1 MLHFIATTRYIIA
14 FCVYDA
20 MFLLLRAHAGTPD
33 AASTRYIFPSD
44 INLKYDHVLD
54 AQGTCNTSVIRR
66 NGAVYSHA
74 QALLRTERFERL
86 HYYDRTD
93 CSLTVNVGTGN
104 GTCLFI
110 GGRV

>member
-1 MLHFIATTRYIIA
+1 MLHIIATTRCIIA
-14 FCVYDA
+14 FCVYEA
-20 MFLLLRAHAGTPD
+20 TFLLLRAHAGTQD

-54 AQGTCNTSVIRR
+54 AEGTCNTSVMRR

-74 QALLRTERFERL
+74 QALLKTERLERL

-93 CSLTVNVGTGN
+93 CSLTVDVGKGN
-104 GTCLFI
+104 DTYLFI